1 MEVAAISKLIEDI
14 GGSLI
19 APIVF
24 LVLGFANSR
33 LPWNRQS
40 RGLRLR
46 LTLSLALLLFVFAVC
61 VLMFQDR
68 VLLATLWRDQPVLYS
83 FVYTASV
90 VIGVFGIVRL
100 ISWKLRPK
108 LWRVDAK

>member
-1 MEVAAISKLIEDI
+1 MEVAAISKVVEDI
-14 GGSLI
+14 AGSSI
-19 APIVF
+19 APILF

-40 RGLRLR
+40 RGLRVR

-68 VLLATLWRDQPVLYS
+68 VILAGLWRDQPVLYS
-83 FVYTASV
+83 FVYTAGV
-90 VIGVFGIVRL
+90 AIGVFGVVQ
-100 ISWKLRPK
+100 LRIARK
-108 LWRVDAK
+108 